1 MSDRLSG
8 LFAALVFVS
17 MVLALYMV
25 FMVVPTEAEMGV
37 VQRIFYFH
45 VPSAITAFLAFFI
58 VFIAS
63 IQYLRTQQERWDQVA
78 VCAAELGVAFSL
90 IVLITGPIWAKP
102 IWGAWWRWEP
112 RLTSMLIMFTMYTA
126 YLMVRAYGTHPL
138 QTRRF
143 AAVLGIIGFAN
154 VPLVH
159 YSIKLWAPE
168 LQLHPQQVSL
178 VDPRMVYTKVASYLA
193 IFSFFFYLL
202 RWRYQIEKGARLLAQ
217 LRRQADALLPEERR

>member
-1 MSDRLSG
+1 MSERLSSG
-8 LFAALVFVS
+8 LFSALVIAS

-25 FMVVPTEAEMGV
+25 FIYVPTEAQMGV

-45 VPSAITAFLAFFI
+45 VPSAITSFLAFFI
-58 VFIAS
+58 VFVAS
-63 IQYLRTQQERWDQVA
+63 IQYLRTQQEKWDQLA
-78 VCAAELGVAFSL
+78 LCAAELGVAFSL

-102 IWGAWWRWEP
+102 IWGTWWRWEP

-126 YLMVRAYGTHPL
+126 YLMVRAYGTQPL

-143 AAVLGIIGFAN
+143 AAVLGIIGFVN

-159 YSIKLWAPE
+159 YSIKLWTPE
-168 LQLHPQQVSL
+168 QQLHPQQISL
-178 VDPRMVYTKVASYLA
+178 DPRMAYTKYASYLA

-202 RWRYQIEKGARLLAQ
+202 RWRYQVEKGTRLLAQ
-217 LRRQADALLPEERR
+217 LRRQTEALLPDERR

>member
-8 LFAALVFVS
+8 LFAALVFAS
-17 MVLALYMV
+17 MVVALYMV
-25 FMVVPTEAEMGV
+25 FMYAPTETQMGV

-45 VPSAITAFLAFFI
+45 VPSAITSFLAFFI
-58 VFIAS
+58 VFVCS
-63 IQYLRTQQERWDQVA
+63 IQYLRTQQDRWDQLA
-78 VCAAELGVAFSL
+78 LCAAELGVAFSL

-143 AAVLGIIGFAN
+143 AAVLGIIGFVN

-159 YSIKLWAPE
+159 YSIKLWSPE
-168 LQLHPQQVSL
+168 QQLHPQQVSL
-178 VDPRMVYTKVASYLA
+178 DPHMVYTKYASYLA
-193 IFSFFFYLL
+193 ILLFFFYLL
-202 RWRYQIEKGARLLAQ
+202 RWRYQLEKGAQLLAQ
-217 LRRQADALLPEERR
+217 LRRQAEALLPEERR

>member
-8 LFAALVFVS
+8 LFSALVFAS
-17 MVLALYMV
+17 MILALYMV
-25 FMVVPTEAEMGV
+25 FVYVPTETQMGV

-45 VPSAITAFLAFFI
+45 VPSAITSFLAFFI

-63 IQYLRTQQERWDQVA
+63 IQYLRTQEDRWDQLA
-78 VCAAELGVAFSL
+78 LSAAELGVAFSL

-126 YLMVRAYGTHPL
+126 YLMVRAYGTSPL

-143 AAVLGIIGFAN
+143 AAVLGIIGFVN

-159 YSIKLWAPE
+159 YSIKLWSPE
-168 LQLHPQQVSL
+168 QQLHPQQVSL
-178 VDPRMVYTKVASYLA
+178 DPRMVYTKYASYLA
-193 IFSFFFYLL
+193 IFLFFFYLL
-202 RWRYQIEKGARLLAQ
+202 RWRYQIEKGAQLLAQ
-217 LRRQADALLPEERR
+217 LRRQAEALLPDERR

>member
-1 MSDRLSG
+1 MFDRLSG
-8 LFAALVFVS
+8 LFSALVFAS

-25 FMVVPTEAEMGV
+25 FVYVPTEVQMGV

-45 VPSAITAFLAFFI
+45 VPSAITAFVAFFI
-58 VFIAS
+58 VFICS

-126 YLMVRAYGTHPL
+126 YLMVRAYGTTPL

-143 AAVLGIIGFAN
+143 AAVLGIIGFVN

-168 LQLHPQQVSL
+168 QQLHPQQVSL
-178 VDPRMVYTKVASYLA
+178 DPRMVYTKFASYLA
-193 IFSFFFYLL
+193 IFLFFFYLL
-202 RWRYQIEKGARLLAQ
+202 RWRYQIEKGVQLLAQ
-217 LRRQADALLPEERR
+217 LRRQVEALLPEERR